1 MAIGAKTGIVNANAY
16 RIYLTAVTAASQY
29 IMATRKEAVYKTP
42 QKRLATGA
50 GPVYF
55 TMLSDDRL
63 LLEFAYTT
71 TELGATDSDW
81 NKMLIRNSNSA
92 EVPENTF
99 FLVGTDRNPAGVK
112 KATQTMKCKAEE
124 LRLFAGAEGETIAK
138 LSLVIIDND
147 NVITSTN

>member
-1 MAIGAKTGIVNANAY
+1 MTLGSKPRIVNANAF
-16 RIYLTAVTAASQY
+16 RVYLTSVSASNQY
-29 IMATRKEAVYKTP
+29 IMATRKEAVYRSA

-71 TELGATDSDW
+71 TELGSGGSDW
-81 NKMLIRNSNSA
+81 NTMLQRNANSG
-92 EVPENTF
+92 EVPQNKF
-99 FLVGTDRNPAGVK
+99 FLVGTDRNASPGV
-112 KATQTMKCKAEE
+112 ATQTMECKAEE
-124 LRLFAGAEGETIAK
+124 LRLFSGAEGETIAK

-147 NVITSTN
+147 PVISSTI

>member
-1 MAIGAKTGIVNANAY
+1 MTLGSKPRVVNANAY
-16 RIYLTAVTAASQY
+16 KIYLSGVSPSNQY
-29 IMATRKEAVYKTP
+29 IMATRKEAVYRTS

-71 TELGATDSDW
+71 TELGNDGSDW
-81 NKMLIRNSNSA
+81 NKMLIRNANSG
-92 EVPENTF
+92 EVPENNF
-99 FLVGTDRNPAGVK
+99 FLVGTDRNPSPGV
-112 KATQTMKCKAEE
+112 ATQTMTCKAEE
-124 LRLFAGAEGETIAK
+124 LRLFAAAEGETIAK

-147 NVITSTN
+147 NSISSTS

>member
-1 MAIGAKTGIVNANAY
+1 MALGAKTGVVNANAY
-16 RIYLTAVTAASQY
+16 KIYLTAVSSANQY
-29 IMATRKEAVYKTP
+29 IMATRKEAVYRSP

-71 TELGATDSDW
+71 TELGSDGSDW
-81 NKMLIRNSNSA
+81 NKMLIRNANSG

-99 FLVGTDRNPAGVK
+99 FLVGTDRNPSPK

-124 LRLFAGAEGETIAK
+124 LRLFGGAEGETIAK

-147 NVITSTN
+147 NSITSTN